1 MSNPA
6 EMQQYIIRRI
16 AMEYFEYRS
25 RNKISG
31 KDFRGIVTADDIST
45 AEEYLKRRGES
56 VIEIGPLQD
65 FLNIRKTVY
74 SMMTRCSKKKKLEF
88 ISMMRFMLASGISL
102 HEAIVNI
109 RDSSTDKS
117 LKNLSRVVAD
127 EVRRGADLSQALKKT
142 GYFDNATVQQI
153 NAGEE
158 SGTIEDTLSRLI
170 VQYQREIELKN
181 KIKSASIYPIIICIT
196 MVVVL
201 WIMMTVIVPSLVET
215 LVSLGGELPLIT
227 KIVIG
232 VSGFMSKSTPYLLLI
247 LVMAVIGYK
256 IAIKEER
263 VKLFVDTL
271 KLKIPIIGEIIKRL
285 ELSRFCRNLSAM
297 QKSGISLVNSIYTVK
312 SAVKNLR
319 ISKEIEKS
327 GRLIELSGMNL
338 ANALSKSGDF
348 PSLMLQMIE
357 IGIESGQ
364 ICDVLDNIA
373 EQYEK
378 EVDINLKRMLG
389 LIEPILI
396 IIAGLLVGVVVIS
409 IFLPLFSVTDFI

>member
-1 MSNPA
+1 
-6 EMQQYIIRRI
+6 
-16 AMEYFEYRS
+16 MEYFEYRS

>member
-1 MSNPA
+1 M
-6 EMQQYIIRRI
+6 
-16 AMEYFEYRS
+16 F
-25 RNKISG
+25 
-31 KDFRGIVTADDIST
+31 
-45 AEEYLKRRGES
+45 
-56 VIEIGPLQD
+56 
-65 FLNIRKTVY
+65 
-74 SMMTRCSKKKKLEF
+74 KKEKLEF

-312 SAVKNLR
+312 SAVKNLK

-396 IIAGLLVGVVVIS
+396 IIVGLLVGVVVIS